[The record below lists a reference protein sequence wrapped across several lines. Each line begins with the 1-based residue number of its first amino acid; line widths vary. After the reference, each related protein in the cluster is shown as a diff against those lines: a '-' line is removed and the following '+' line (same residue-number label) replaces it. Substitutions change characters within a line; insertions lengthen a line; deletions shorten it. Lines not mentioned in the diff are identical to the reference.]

1 MSLQLPDYHRYL
13 ALSPGMRRWGVGVT
27 GAGVARIAPSAPYP
41 PTGHPPD
48 HFLDWAH
55 GRVLDRLQIVLIT
68 AGAGWLETHAAGRC
82 RVGAGMAFLLLPT
95 LWHRYRPD
103 PRTGWHEHW
112 IELTGPTVDEL
123 LRAGTFS
130 AASVLRAGT
139 ASSGLD
145 EAFDGIH
152 RQVLHGTSD
161 AEPDLAALAMRV
173 LAVCARTAPGRAPLS
188 KLQRAV
194 RRGEEHLAR
203 HHAEPVNVEALAA
216 SLGVGYSH
224 FRRAFRAQTG
234 FAPWQYVLHLRLTRA
249 RRLLASGDDTLDAVA
264 ARVGFS
270 SGFHL
275 SLAFKKAYG
284 ESPSRW
290 KQAALRPPLR
300 NAGEPRIVS

>member
-1 MSLQLPDYHRYL
+1 MPAQLPDYHRYF

-27 GAGVARIAPSAPYP
+27 GAGMARIAPGAPYP
-41 PTGHPPD
+41 PAGHPPD

-55 GRVLDRLQIVLIT
+55 GRVLDRLQVVLIT

-82 RVGAGMAFLLLPT
+82 RVGAGMAFLLLPK

-103 PRTGWHEHW
+103 VKTGWQEHW
-112 IELTGPTVDEL
+112 LELAGPTVDEL
-123 LRAGTFS
+123 LRAGIFP
-130 AASVLRAGT
+130 AASVLRAG
-139 ASSGLD
+139 AVGGGLD
-145 EAFDGIH
+145 EAFEGVH
-152 RQVLHGTSD
+152 RQILQGAGD
-161 AEPDLAALAMRV
+161 AEPDLAALALRI
-173 LAVCARTAPGRAPLS
+173 LAVCAQTAPRGAPLS

-194 RRGEEHLAR
+194 RHAEEHLAR
-203 HHAEPVNVEALAA
+203 HHAEPVNVAELAA
-216 SLGVGYSH
+216 RLGVAYSH

-249 RRLLASGDDTLDAVA
+249 RRLLASSDETLDAVA

-284 ESPSRW
+284 ESPTRW
-290 KQAALRPPLR
+290 KQAMLRPGVGG
-300 NAGEPRIVS
+300 ASRIVS